1 MNAIYNPFKNK
12 EFQSK
17 HDVNVSAL
25 SDLAFSISFIFFVAS
40 MVFLCLTL
48 FTIDESVF
56 SKNIGMFCIIL
67 TSSYLFNIFAKK
79 HLLKRLSDEQIEFLE
94 KHKDTLEIDNVEDI
108 FTKKDLIPI
117 VDKAYEMDQKLY
129 QSGERRKE
137 KFILSNSIAPL

>member
-1 MNAIYNPFKNK
+1 MNAVYNPFKNK
-12 EFQSK
+12 ESQSK

-48 FTIDESVF
+48 FTIDEPVF

-137 KFILSNSIAPL
+137 KFILSHSVTPL

>member
-48 FTIDESVF
+48 FTIDEPVF